1 MPHCRAMLKA
11 MDLTGRTALVCGASQ
26 GIGQAAAV
34 ALSELGARVILV
46 ARSAENLEKT
56 RSLLTPSRG
65 GRHEVW
71 PCDLSVEAE
80 LDGLLQKAKAA
91 GIEIVVNN
99 TGGPKGGP
107 ITQAAASEFETAFR
121 QHIVS
126 AQKILQAVLPHMK
139 EQKFGRFVNVISTS
153 VKAPIAGLGVSNTI
167 RAAMANWA
175 KTVAGEVAP
184 FGITMNNV
192 LPGYTQ
198 TARLEQLRKNGAT
211 ARQVSESD
219 VEKQWLSTIP
229 AGRFGEAWELGAAIA
244 FLASP
249 AAGYI
254 NGINLPVD
262 GGRTPS
268 L

>member
-1 MPHCRAMLKA
+1 MLKA

-34 ALSELGARVILV
+34 ALSELGARVLLV
-46 ARSAENLEKT
+46 ARNRDNLEKT
-56 RSLLTPSRG
+56 RALLTPSRLD
-65 GRHEVW
+65 RHELW
-71 PCDLSVEAE
+71 PADLADAAA
-80 LDGLLQKAKAA
+80 LDALIARAA
-91 GIEIVVNN
+91 GAPIDIVVNN

-107 ITQAAASEFETAFR
+107 ITQAQPEEFEAAFR
-121 QHIVS
+121 QHVVS
-126 AQKILQAVLPHMK
+126 AQRLAQAVLPYMK
-139 EQKFGRFVNVISTS
+139 AQKFGRFVNVISTS
-153 VKAPIAGLGVSNTI
+153 VKAPIPNLGVSNTV

-175 KTVAGEVAP
+175 KTLAGEVAP
-184 FGITMNNV
+184 FGITVNNV
-192 LPGYTQ
+192 LPGYTA
-198 TARLEQLRKNGAT
+198 TARLEQLRAGGA
-211 ARQVSESD
+211 AAKGLSEAEI
-219 VEKQWLSTIP
+219 EKQWLAQIP
-229 AGRFGEAWELGAAIA
+229 AARFGEAWELGAAIA